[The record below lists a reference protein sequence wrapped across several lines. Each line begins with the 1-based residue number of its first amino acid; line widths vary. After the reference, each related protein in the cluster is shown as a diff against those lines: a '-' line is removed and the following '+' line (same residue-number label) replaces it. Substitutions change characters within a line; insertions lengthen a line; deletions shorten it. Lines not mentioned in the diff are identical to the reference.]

1 MHLTI
6 GLTMGLYL
14 FSLIM
19 IILNIAAFWPPFRWW
34 QNARVNVVAEQGT
47 V

>member
-1 MHLTI
+1 MHIAI

-19 IILNIAAFWPPFRWW
+19 IILNLAAFGPDLIRLPFRMPRLR
-34 QNARVNVVAEQGT
+34 ARAAE
-47 V
+47 